1 MEFDKKEIMEWEEKQ
16 AEINLVKVYGKL
28 SYKIHRKRDGS
39 KRHINNK
46 RPKFWWVKECA
57 KARKMYQKSFRRK
70 MKQNIYHEGYYH
82 IRARDY
88 KTYGYLTW

>member
-16 AEINLVKVYGKL
+16 AEINLVKDYGKL
-28 SYKIHRKRDGS
+28 SDKIHRKRDGS
-39 KRHINNK
+39 KRYVNNN
-46 RPKFWWVKECA
+46 RSTFWWVKECA

>member
-1 MEFDKKEIMEWEEKQ
+1 MKEIMEWEEKQ
-16 AEINLVKVYGKL
+16 AEINLAKVYGKL
-28 SYKIHRKRDGS
+28 SCKIYWKRDGS
-39 KRHINNK
+39 KRHINNN
-46 RPKFWWVKECA
+46 RPKFWWAKECA